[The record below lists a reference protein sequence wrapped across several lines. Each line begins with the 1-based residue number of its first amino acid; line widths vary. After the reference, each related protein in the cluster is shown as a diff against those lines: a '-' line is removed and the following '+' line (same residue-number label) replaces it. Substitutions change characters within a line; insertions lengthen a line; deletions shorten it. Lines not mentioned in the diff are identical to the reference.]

1 MDVGEIE
8 PVRLPVDLE
17 EDAGLERLADHALDV
32 DVPRAARADPP
43 SCEMTNAIDIR
54 VLHRLEHALGR
65 AVLLRLMHG
74 RDDPVELLQ
83 ILFRDIDLAVGAD
96 VRLDAVEDRE
106 LRIPLADRLDLLE
119 LRVHAAVAQ
128 VVRMVGDRVVRI
140 ATYGRRLDHLLE
152 RVLAVGRPVRVRVQV
167 AAHVADLDE
176 LRQLA
181 APCRLE
187 LARRLTELG
196 RDRRVAEVL
205 VERVLVLRAEHVAG
219 LDRRDAVL
227 GDRQPAPLRLLAHR
241 DVVILGAG
249 EMLQQVPV
257 RLRLDDAQVEAEA
270 VVRDDRRLRVAVCR
284 DLEHPRQLDERRRQR
299 RRIGRGRDHV
309 EVAERLLAPPH
320 RAGLGDVHRRGML
333 AQRGDRGLHRRQAV
347 AEQAPVG
354 LRILRLVRERL
365 EDLLLALRAEPGEVP
380 QLLVLRRGLQVGE
393 RRDPELLPDPRGRL
407 RPEPRQAHELDDVGR
422 HGVPPLRERV
432 DLAGVDDL
440 DDLLLD
446 RLPDPG
452 QLLRLSVERE
462 LRDRAGG
469 LAHPRGRAPVREH
482 PEGLR
487 AFQLQ
492 QVGEQIELVR
502 HVGVA
507 RQARHAPIIRPALT
521 PALRPIP

>member
-1 MDVGEIE
+1 
-8 PVRLPVDLE
+8 
-17 EDAGLERLADHALDV
+17 
-32 DVPRAARADPP
+32 
-43 SCEMTNAIDIR
+43 
-54 VLHRLEHALGR
+54 
-65 AVLLRLMHG
+65 
-74 RDDPVELLQ
+74 
-83 ILFRDIDLAVGAD
+83 
-96 VRLDAVEDRE
+96 
-106 LRIPLADRLDLLE
+106 
-119 LRVHAAVAQ
+119 
-128 VVRMVGDRVVRI
+128 MVGDRVVRV
-140 ATYGRRLDHLLE
+140 AARGRRFDHLLE
-152 RVLAVGRPVRVRVQV
+152 RVLAVGRPGRVRVQV

-181 APCRLE
+181 APRRLE
-187 LARRLTELG
+187 LAGRLAELG

-205 VERVLVLRAEHVAG
+205 VERVLVVGAEHVAG
-219 LDRRDAVL
+219 LNGRDAVL

-241 DVVILGAG
+241 DVVILRAG
-249 EMLQQVPV
+249 EVLQQIPV

-270 VVRDDRRLRVAVCR
+270 VGRDDRRLRVAVRR
-284 DLEHPRQLDERRRQR
+284 DLEHPRQLDERGRQR
-299 RRIGRGRDHV
+299 RGIRRGRDHV
-309 EVAERLLAPPH
+309 EVAKRLLAPPH

-333 AQRGDRGLHRRQAV
+333 TQRGDRGLHRRQAV

-380 QLLVLRRGLQVGE
+380 ELLLLGRGLQVGE
-393 RRDPELLPDPRGRL
+393 RRDPELLPDPRRRL
-407 RPEPRQAHELDDVGR
+407 RPESRQPHELDDIRR
-422 HGVPPLRERV
+422 HRVAALRERV

-446 RLPDPG
+446 RLPDSR
-452 QLLRLSVERE
+452 QLLRLPVERQ

-469 LAHPRGRAPVREH
+469 LAHPRRRAPVREH
-482 PEGLR
+482 PKGLR

-507 RQARHAPIIRPALT
+507 RQARHAPIIRPPLT